1 MADYQTPVINDL
13 IQRLGALPGI
23 GRKTAQRLAYY
34 LMGQPAAVSTALAN
48 AILAAG
54 RDIHFCAS
62 CCNLTDQEHC
72 EICSDTQRDRSIICV
87 VESPLDV
94 AAMERTR
101 EYNGL
106 YHVLHG
112 AISPMQDIGPE
123 QLHLRELLTR
133 LREHPEVEEIIL
145 ANNATVEGEATAS
158 YIARL
163 LKSVGLRITR
173 IAQGIPMGSNLEYAD
188 EITLARALEGRTE
201 I

>member
-34 LMGQPAAVSTALAN
+34 LMGQPAEVSAALAN

-54 RDIHFCAS
+54 RDIHFCAA

-72 EICSDTQRDRSIICV
+72 EICSDPQRDRSVICV